1 MLINWLMLD
10 AYNNDHTKMFADY
23 IYLNTCNFL
32 PRKCDHMIYRNINE
46 KNLNNTV
53 ALVAIILLKCA
64 IQYFETYYKLSFS
77 NR

>member
-1 MLINWLMLD
+1 MITQKCLQI
-10 AYNNDHTKMFADY
+10 

-64 IQYFETYYKLSFS
+64 IQYFETYYKLPFS

>member
-1 MLINWLMLD
+1 MITQKCLQI
-10 AYNNDHTKMFADY
+10 

-64 IQYFETYYKLSFS
+64 IQYFETYYILPFS